1 MRGKRWRIGET
12 TGRFALVGEYWC
24 GRCQDR
30 QTSSRPPPRSGRSN
44 RSTSVRSSPV
54 TATSRPAGS
63 CVSTPNRSLS
73 ARTSLRGNAAARN
86 RCDHPVVRSEQS
98 FVDVVREVTD
108 DEGAAVVYKAI
119 GKDTLQQSLDSLRPM
134 GVCAA
139 YGHVS
144 CPPEPVDIIRD
155 LGRRGSL
162 RRR

>member
-1 MRGKRWRIGET
+1 M
-12 TGRFALVGEYWC
+12 
-24 GRCQDR
+24 
-30 QTSSRPPPRSGRSN
+30 
-44 RSTSVRSSPV
+44 
-54 TATSRPAGS
+54 
-63 CVSTPNRSLS
+63 
-73 ARTSLRGNAAARN
+73 
-86 RCDHPVVRSEQS
+86 VRSEQS

-108 DEGAAVVYKAI
+108 GEGAAVVYKAI

-155 LGRRGSL
+155 LGRHGSL